1 MEPYKKALE
10 KEMSIKDTLEKLD
23 QGIKL
28 GEKLKKYGKLTE
40 EKEKILLKLQEEA
53 KKCYKTLEKIKANIS
68 NLKKIIAEYK
78 SRTIKVLD
86 KIYPGVTLGITDITY
101 TLNEEKNGPI
111 TFYLESDMFKFRN

>member
-1 MEPYKKALE
+1 
-10 KEMSIKDTLEKLD
+10 MSIKDTLEKLD

-53 KKCYKTLEKIKANIS
+53 EKCYKTLEKIKANIS

-101 TLNEEKNGPI
+101 ILNEEKNGPV
-111 TFYLESDMFKFRN
+111 TFYLEADMFKFRD